1 MILRTISLALTNRTS
16 RDYYNIEPMYGIF
29 SYVISKPVMSDY
41 NMSSI
46 WIQG

>member
-1 MILRTISLALTNRTS
+1 MILRAVSLALTNRTS
-16 RDYYNIEPMYGIF
+16 RDYYNIEHIYGIC
-29 SYVISKPVMSDY
+29 SYVISKHVMSDY